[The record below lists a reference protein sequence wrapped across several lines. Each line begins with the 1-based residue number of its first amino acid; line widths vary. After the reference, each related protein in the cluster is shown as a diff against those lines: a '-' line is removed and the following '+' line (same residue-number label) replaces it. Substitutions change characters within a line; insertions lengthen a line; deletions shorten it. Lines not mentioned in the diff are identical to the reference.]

1 MWKELVFLT
10 KYWREGACDL
20 DGGAASK
27 SSFESPENALAKLG
41 VVLCRSSDLSGKEP
55 RLERLLILLVRSW
68 KLSLLPDSFLGG
80 D

>member
-20 DGGAASK
+20 DGTASK
-27 SSFESPENALAKLG
+27 SSFEPPENALARLG

-68 KLSLLPDSFLGG
+68 KLSLLPD
-80 D
+80 